1 MFEWDVDKS
10 RLNLAKHGL
19 SFEDAEKVFDGP
31 CLTFEDTR
39 SDYGEERF
47 LTLGRLESRLVVI
60 AHTYRG
66 ENVRVI
72 SMRKASSRERKHY
85 EERQA

>member
-1 MFEWDVDKS
+1 MFEWNDGKS
-10 RLNLAKHGL
+10 RCNLTKHGL

-39 SDYGEERF
+39 SNYGEERF
-47 LTLGRLESRLVVI
+47 LTLGRLHRRVVVI

-66 ENVRVI
+66 EAVRII
-72 SMRKASSRERKHY
+72 SMRKASSRERKLF
-85 EERQA
+85 EERQS